1 MQNRKSG
8 IEVAFTQGRPA
19 ASMNSPLPRNAGE
32 GWGGGEWKRVPALA
46 PIRPSGTFPRTR
58 GKELLPKGGVS

>member
-1 MQNRKSG
+1 MQNREPG
-8 IEVAFTQGRPA
+8 IEAAFTQGRPA
-19 ASMNSPLPRNAGE
+19 ASMNGPLLRDAGE
-32 GWGGGEWKRVPALA
+32 GWGGGDWKRVSALA